1 MSAPTHKRCL
11 PSNCFITKSSGA
23 CLGGRTPDHP
33 KSYDRAGRRYRPG
46 VGLESGDNYFRVGDR
61 IGYGWVPGE
70 DSPLQRHRLNL
81 EGEAYFRNQG
91 GTLQSLELGP
101 EWEMT
106 TNSDHSLT
114 LEATRRVEALNEAF
128 ALSETAEVPA
138 GRYGFAV
145 AVAREVSAW
154 MLGLLFRCGVGGVAL
169 DVKGDV
175 VRPRAQVVPHR
186 VEKGVDEGSA
196 LVGGQRGIRAG
207 AVQDGEVQGVG
218 VRNSPHEPKV
228 DVRGRVG
235 AVAENRS
242 RRAF

>member
-1 MSAPTHKRCL
+1 MSASIHKRCP

-114 LEATRRVEALNEAF
+114 LEATRRVRGLERGLCPLGNGGG
-128 ALSETAEVPA
+128 A
-138 GRYGFAV
+138 GRPL
-145 AVAREVSAW
+145 R
-154 MLGLLFRCGVGGVAL
+154 LCGGGGA
-169 DVKGDV
+169 GG
-175 VRPRAQVVPHR
+175 
-186 VEKGVDEGSA
+186 ECVD
-196 LVGGQRGIRAG
+196 AG
-207 AVQDGEVQGVG
+207 AVI
-218 VRNSPHEPKV
+218 PL
-228 DVRGRVG
+228 
-235 AVAENRS
+235 RS
-242 RRAF
+242 RRGRARREGRRGPAARSGSPASRRERCR